1 LPAPSANRRTQQRRS
16 GTRTRGSREYVAC
29 SARNN
34 RPEESGA
41 PCQLIERLA
50 TLPGVRAV
58 AQVSKVPLSPGRTQ
72 GTFRLPAQ
80 ERTHEFDVNAVSPEY
95 FAVLGLPIVSGR
107 TFTRAELDGEA
118 RAAMVTEATAR
129 RFWPGRDPVGRTIV
143 AATSPETVLEIVGI
157 VRDAHVSH
165 VANTESAYLYLPAGP
180 SVQRRLALL
189 VRGKTDPEPLAR
201 SIPLDNREAR
211 RRPARAGT
219 APGGQIWISGEGCPG
234 RSRPSLDP

>member
-1 LPAPSANRRTQQRRS
+1 
-16 GTRTRGSREYVAC
+16 
-29 SARNN
+29 
-34 RPEESGA
+34 
-41 PCQLIERLA
+41 
-50 TLPGVRAV
+50 LPGVRAV

-201 SIPLDNREAR
+201 SIRSTIERLDAGLLAQVQPL
-211 RRPARAGT
+211 
-219 APGGQIWISGEGCPG
+219 GGKSGFSGEGCPG